1 MRIRTILAL
10 TKDTTYDIT
19 GGMKEGKVS
28 DKDGGP
34 ATRTSPYISSPKI
47 TLEHDTY
54 ISSSQIAMLR

>member
-28 DKDGGP
+28 EKDGGSG
-34 ATRTSPYISSPKI
+34 TDRRSGT
-47 TLEHDTY
+47 E
-54 ISSSQIAMLR
+54 

>member
-34 ATRTSPYISSPKI
+34 ATRTSPYISFIRSMPCWCG
-47 TLEHDTY
+47 
-54 ISSSQIAMLR
+54 ISC